1 MYKAAVIGAGFI
13 GAAHVEALRRL
24 GNVEVVALCD
34 AMGAEKKAQQMN
46 IPRAYSDYRKMLDEL
61 ELDAIHICTPNHTHY
76 EIAKCAIE
84 HGVNFICEKPFTTTL
99 EQAKELVVLADE
111 KHVRGMVN
119 FHNRIYPMTNQ
130 IHQMV
135 KSGELGRI
143 FSIHGEYVQDW
154 LQFETDYSWRLE
166 SSQGGPI
173 RAVADIGSHWMD
185 LAEFI
190 SGTRVRRVCAS
201 FSAVYPVRKKPI
213 GKVETFGAAAADTAY
228 VDVPIDTE
236 DQAAILFEFENGAI
250 GTLMVSQ
257 VFAGRKNTMVMNVA
271 GSKKSAV
278 WTSEDLNNLLIG
290 YREKPNEI
298 IAKDPNLL
306 SAHSA
311 SNCSYPGGHIEGFP
325 DAFKHGFK
333 QFYTSLGADGEY
345 DYATLRDGLR
355 ETQLCEA
362 TLRSAQTGGWVDVS
376 EEA

>member
-24 GNVEVVALCD
+24 GNVEIAALCD
-34 AMGAEKKAQQMN
+34 AFGAEEKAEQMN

-99 EQAKELVVLADE
+99 EQAKELVALAEE
-111 KHVRGMVN
+111 KHVKGMVN

-166 SSQGGPI
+166 SNQCGPI

-185 LAEFI
+185 LAEFV

-201 FSAVYPVRKKPI
+201 FSTVYPVRKKPT
-213 GKVETFGAAAADTAY
+213 GKVETFGSAGADASY

-257 VFAGRKNTMVMNVA
+257 VFAGRKNTMVINVA
-271 GSKKSAV
+271 GSKKSAM

-298 IAKDPNLL
+298 MAKDPGLL
-306 SAHSA
+306 SRPSA
-311 SNCSYPGGHIEGFP
+311 ANSSYPGGHIEGFP
-325 DAFKHGFK
+325 DAFKHAFR
-333 QFYTSLGADGEY
+333 QFYASLSGEGEY

-376 EEA
+376 QEA

>member
-166 SSQGGPI
+166 SWKI
-173 RAVADIGSHWMD
+173 
-185 LAEFI
+185 
-190 SGTRVRRVCAS
+190 
-201 FSAVYPVRKKPI
+201 
-213 GKVETFGAAAADTAY
+213 
-228 VDVPIDTE
+228 
-236 DQAAILFEFENGAI
+236 
-250 GTLMVSQ
+250 
-257 VFAGRKNTMVMNVA
+257 
-271 GSKKSAV
+271 
-278 WTSEDLNNLLIG
+278 
-290 YREKPNEI
+290 
-298 IAKDPNLL
+298 
-306 SAHSA
+306 
-311 SNCSYPGGHIEGFP
+311 
-325 DAFKHGFK
+325 
-333 QFYTSLGADGEY
+333 
-345 DYATLRDGLR
+345 
-355 ETQLCEA
+355 
-362 TLRSAQTGGWVDVS
+362 
-376 EEA
+376 